1 MAVFLVKGTLYGAE
15 KFKLKKYIK
24 LILTKIAVVMTACAS
39 PYLATCGGFT
49 SPTI

>member
-1 MAVFLVKGTLYGAE
+1 MAVFRVKGTLYGAE

-39 PYLATCGGFT
+39 PYLATCGGFA